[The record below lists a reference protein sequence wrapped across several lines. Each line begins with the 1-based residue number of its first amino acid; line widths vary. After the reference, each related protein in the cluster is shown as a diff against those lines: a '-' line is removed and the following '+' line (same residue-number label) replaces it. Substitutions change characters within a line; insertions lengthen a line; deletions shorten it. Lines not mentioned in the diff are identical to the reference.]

1 MQAQS
6 TVRKS
11 AHRFAFQRPTFLV
24 FLSAC
29 LVFALALSAAPPA
42 RAASSQKIDI
52 GKWRRLDTESFTVYT
67 NGDRKEAERWVRE
80 LEGFSK
86 VLHVLFPGLNP
97 EPLRPL
103 RLYLFAK
110 NRSFNQYVADG
121 SRLAGFFTRRPRMSL
136 MVVDGSGFSPAPTLY
151 HEYTHYVLRN
161 NLPYLPQ
168 WIDEGLAEYFET
180 FTIERNKARF
190 GHVHRGWSRH
200 LQSSNWMPIEEV
212 LEVTTRG
219 EAYRDPV
226 KTLDFRAQA
235 WALVDFLFEREEG
248 RREQTLRLFQLLDS
262 GTTSADALQ
271 QAFGTSLAEI
281 QSKLKKNVMFADR
294 KIQVLDLK
302 MLPASRDIEVHDLD
316 HDEALVRLG
325 ELLMVGGEDEQA
337 KARQYFDNVLSRR
350 PDHAQ
355 ALVGKGILQLNAD
368 DPESALATLGQALK
382 IAPTAGAHFYAGNA
396 YLRQFEAQDGTIPG
410 FGQSTSPLIAK
421 ARESFKKALEL
432 DPRMTDAYNLV
443 GHTYL
448 YDAGSPQPG
457 ITLTETV
464 LAKVPNIVLAL
475 TLIELHSRKGDQTSA
490 YRVRDTQLERMV
502 ASQSHQSVDWV
513 DNALV
518 VADLILADAWRLQG
532 REQEARDLVK
542 DLVDKVDDEEI
553 AQRIAEWR
561 RNHDPS
567 EAAPPAP
574 STPPATGGSGSSPD
588 PSSDLSP
595 DRP

>member
-1 MQAQS
+1 MQAES
-6 TVRKS
+6 KAHPSGHRS
-11 AHRFAFQRPTFLV
+11 AVIRPKILF

-29 LVFALALSAAPPA
+29 LAFALALSAAPPA
-42 RAASSQKIDI
+42 QAASSQKIDI
-52 GKWRRLDTESFTVYT
+52 GKWRRLETESFTVYT
-67 NGDRKEAERWVRE
+67 NADRKEAEKWVRE

-110 NRSFNQYVADG
+110 NRSFDQYVANS

-136 MVVDGSGFSPAPTLY
+136 MVVDGGSGFSPAPTLY

-180 FTIERNKARF
+180 FAIERNKARF

-200 LQSSNWMPIEEV
+200 LQSSTWMPIEEV
-212 LEVTTRG
+212 LEVTTRS
-219 EAYRDPV
+219 EAYRDPS
-226 KTLDFRAQA
+226 KTLDFRSQA
-235 WALVDFLFEREEG
+235 WALVDFLFEREQG
-248 RREQTLRLFQLLDS
+248 RREQTLKLFQLLDS
-262 GTTSADALQ
+262 GASSADALQ

-302 MLPASRDIEVHDLD
+302 MLPASRDIEVHNLD

-325 ELLMVGGEDEQA
+325 ELLMVGGEAERA
-337 KARQYFDNVLSRR
+337 KAQVYFDDVLSRKE
-350 PDHAQ
+350 DVQ
-355 ALVGKGILQLNAD
+355 ALVGVGILQLSNN
-368 DPESALATLGQALK
+368 DPESALETLDRALK
-382 IAPTAGAHFYAGNA
+382 IAPNAGVYFYAGNA
-396 YLRQFEAQDGTIPG
+396 YLRQFDTQDGKIPG
-410 FGQSTSPLIAK
+410 FGQTTSPLILK
-421 ARESFKKALEL
+421 ARESYKKALEL
-432 DPRMTDAYNLV
+432 DPRMTDAYNLI

-475 TLIELHSRKGDQTSA
+475 TVIELHSRKGDQAAA

-502 ASQSHQSVDWV
+502 GSQSHQSVDWV
-513 DNALV
+513 DKALV
-518 VADLILADAWRLQG
+518 VADLILADAWRMQG

-542 DLVDKVDDEEI
+542 GLEGKVDDEEI
-553 AQRIAEWR
+553 TERIAQWR
-561 RNHDPS
+561 QTHDPS
-567 EAAPPAP
+567 VAGPEAP
-574 STPPATGGSGSSPD
+574 
-588 PSSDLSP
+588 
-595 DRP
+595 